1 MIQFYA
7 VDGPVTNDHNLN
19 TYLFDPTLLE
29 AESELHT
36 VHFAAPEGED
46 RGADEVA
53 AGAGPE
59 RQQGRQPRSPPLST
73 SFPLSLASS
82 TSPSP
87 PLLLLPLFA
96 PSISSF
102 RSPAEKRAFPT
113 QARARRPTGT
123 LATLPAYAIGWQR

>member
-7 VDGPVTNDHNLN
+7 VDGPVTNDHNLK

-53 AGAGPE
+53 AGAGSE
-59 RQQGRQPRSPPLST
+59 RQQGRSATSISPLHVLSPFSRVFNVAVAVAAAAALPLLRPRSRRFALRRKSGNLSR
-73 SFPLSLASS
+73 PRRAWILA
-82 TSPSP
+82 
-87 PLLLLPLFA
+87 
-96 PSISSF
+96 
-102 RSPAEKRAFPT
+102 
-113 QARARRPTGT
+113 
-123 LATLPAYAIGWQR
+123 